1 MIGIF
6 KTPEPPKGEHWW
18 DGVQHQLP
26 GNWLGAV
33 TSRANKIAPAQTPQL
48 GRARKRIWEVAWTDP
63 IPWRFADAYMIAEP
77 QAR

>member
-33 TSRANKIAPAQTPQL
+33 TCQKCLRCGWLA
-48 GRARKRIWEVAWTDP
+48 
-63 IPWRFADAYMIAEP
+63 ADGGPRECSDSK
-77 QAR
+77 